1 MTPIAG
7 SGTKPTAVNYT
18 DGEAG
23 KPLTATIG
31 TVDGIYC
38 ASDGTVY
45 FTDEVTATVRKLVP
59 GKDGSY
65 ATGTVTTLAGQPL
78 LKGWVDG
85 EALTTAKFNY
95 PYGILLADDGETL
108 YVTDGSGS
116 RRIRKLY
123 LN

>member
-1 MTPIAG
+1 M
-7 SGTKPTAVNYT
+7 
-18 DGEAG
+18 
-23 KPLTATIG
+23 
-31 TVDGIYC
+31 
-38 ASDGTVY
+38 
-45 FTDEVTATVRKLVP
+45 
-59 GKDGSY
+59 
-65 ATGTVTTLAGQPL
+65 TTLAGQPL